1 MKQKTKQAARKRF
14 KVSSTGKVKH
24 RIPHQ
29 AHFNAKDSGKE
40 TRRKHGDGS
49 VSSSDMG
56 RIHRLTPYLTNKDSY

>member
-14 KVSSTGKVKH
+14 KASSKGKIKH
-24 RIPHQ
+24 RATYQ

-49 VSSSDMG
+49 VDRSDMG
-56 RIHRLTPYLTNKDSY
+56 RIQRLVPYLTNKDSY